1 MVLLLCSQYYI
12 TCLVFDIQLY
22 FCVVLLCDVFCCREH
37 LAPTLKGV
45 SFTTRPAEKIGVV
58 GRTGAGKSS
67 LFMALFR
74 VTDLTSGEILIDT
87 VNIAHIGL
95 TSLR

>member
-1 MVLLLCSQYYI
+1 MTFSYVSLGYSFLHVI
-12 TCLVFDIQLY
+12 
-22 FCVVLLCDVFCCREH
+22 FCCREH
-37 LAPTLKGV
+37 LAPSLKGV

-74 VTDLTSGEILIDT
+74 LVELSEGEILIDT
-87 VNIAHIGL
+87 VNINHIGL
-95 TSLR
+95 RSLR

>member
-1 MVLLLCSQYYI
+1 MILLH
-12 TCLVFDIQLY
+12 DI
-22 FCVVLLCDVFCCREH
+22 FCCREH
-37 LAPTLKGV
+37 LAPSLKGV
-45 SFTTRPAEKIGVV
+45 SFMTRPAEKRGVV

-67 LFMALFR
+67 LIMALFR
-74 VTDLTSGEILIDT
+74 LAELSDGEILIDT